1 MYELHAS
8 DPKTFTVDKL
18 AADYGLRYQRV
29 LAILTL
35 KKARLHHAASPHRG
49 AGADSPLRGAQS
61 EKELEAKG
69 WPLMTK
75 LSDAMESRSEAPP
88 VERGNGEEFVE
99 TIPMRP
105 NFEVVPDDVPA
116 EMMPVEVSEAARKAS
131 SDKLDRVMIGEFVT
145 RLRRNAGDVGATLLR
160 GKSRVRH
167 SVPRPAAGW
176 SLLVKPLGFGQN
188 TEWVARGAPPDAA
201 PFVALPSGERRE
213 LTADEKDMVASQRVK
228 PRRKFS

>member
-88 VERGNGEEFVE
+88 VER
-99 TIPMRP
+99 
-105 NFEVVPDDVPA
+105 PA
-116 EMMPVEVSEAARKAS
+116 E
-131 SDKLDRVMIGEFVT
+131 
-145 RLRRNAGDVGATLLR
+145 
-160 GKSRVRH
+160 
-167 SVPRPAAGW
+167 PAAASDDAPAASRSSRG
-176 SLLVKPLGFGQN
+176 
-188 TEWVARGAPPDAA
+188 EARGEYVI
-201 PFVALPSGERRE
+201 FR
-213 LTADEKDMVASQRVK
+213 
-228 PRRKFS
+228 F